1 MHATYFKSQQKNKGL
16 TKSASFDF
24 FCLKQIFC
32 NGGFML
38 YIKSQ
43 FNQV

>member
-24 FCLKQIFC
+24 FLNKYVVMVVSGYKI
-32 NGGFML
+32 
-38 YIKSQ
+38 YK
-43 FNQV
+43 VTA